1 MARHIARGAAE
12 DHAPGQIGRLAPQL
26 AVDKVGAAPQAQGQR
41 STDNGKVGGPDG
53 TWGTG
58 AQKTWTR
65 KQQTTVTP
73 RTEENTQQTTPDQTE
88 ESQNSGQGSGDGGNA
103 GNTPSPG
110 GSDTNGGNTGS
121 ETGNDGSGGSPD
133 GDTQQP

>member
-1 MARHIARGAAE
+1 MKQA
-12 DHAPGQIGRLAPQL
+12 LADTPNETFPD
-26 AVDKVGAAPQAQGQR
+26 A
-41 STDNGKVGGPDG
+41 TDNGKVGGPDG

-103 GNTPSPG
+103 GNTPSLLAAAIPTEAIPEAKPATTALAVAPTAIR
-110 GSDTNGGNTGS
+110 SS
-121 ETGNDGSGGSPD
+121 HSR
-133 GDTQQP
+133 